1 MLAIKRTREG
11 MDDGSPSTW
20 GEPNCSPH
28 RPLLAESPA
37 SKRTRMHAEPVGP
50 TASPFVVGGSAG
62 TMQQPTCSVDLSA
75 ALRQRTDPHT
85 GEVLFTLDQV
95 RDIVRKAV
103 EERERTLR
111 EHYDRILQTK
121 LQEQFRAFAKFNED
135 YVSRQLRDGELSY
148 CS

>member
-1 MLAIKRTREG
+1 
-11 MDDGSPSTW
+11 
-20 GEPNCSPH
+20 
-28 RPLLAESPA
+28 
-37 SKRTRMHAEPVGP
+37 
-50 TASPFVVGGSAG
+50 
-62 TMQQPTCSVDLSA
+62 MQQPTCSVDLSA